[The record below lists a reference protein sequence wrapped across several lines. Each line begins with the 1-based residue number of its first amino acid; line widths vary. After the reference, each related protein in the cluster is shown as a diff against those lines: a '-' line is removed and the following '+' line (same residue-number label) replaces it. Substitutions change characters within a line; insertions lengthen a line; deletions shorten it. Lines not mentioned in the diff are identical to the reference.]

1 MPIKCRKCNGDHFT
15 SKCGANDTKNN
26 VFDKK
31 TNESENIVKEFIKEI
46 NPDDIEKEYL
56 QESIKHD
63 KRRNKIRKPRM
74 GGYEKVFKVKIDN
87 IPSDL
92 SLKNLNKMMLG
103 WGKIGNVKLANDRR
117 DNIKYAVIDFYEKDA
132 MNYFIEAIDN
142 TPIGHNMI
150 RVMKY

>member
-1 MPIKCRKCNGDHFT
+1 MPIKCRKCGGDHFT
-15 SKCGANDTKNN
+15 SKCGGNESNNDK
-26 VFDKK
+26 VVEK
-31 TNESENIVKEFIKEI
+31 TNEREKIVDEFIKEM

-56 QESIKHD
+56 KESIKPD

-74 GGYEKVFKVKIDN
+74 GGYEKVFKAKIDN
-87 IPSDL
+87 VPLDL

-103 WGKIGNVKLANDRR
+103 WGRIGNVKLANDKK
-117 DNIKYAVIDFYEKDA
+117 DNTRFAIIDFYEKEA
-132 MNYFIEAIDN
+132 MNYFIDALDN